1 MLLFF
6 RLYKRRSTESK
17 ITEAGDSPFEFEDA
31 ILHLTEKEKSRYCI
45 YNLEIMSPICHAD
58 KDNVNQR
65 YTVSPMNLEFSVFVS
80 PKNRLNKATLC
91 WFSLIE
97 LWNLLQ
103 NKQDDTKKEVSVDD
117 RMSGHFMLFQNLL
130 ASFGM
135 QRITEERSGIFWW
148 KSQPKNSE
156 QIHESWPIEMDT
168 IFVSD
173 VALWH
178 FIFSSKYTTRAMF
191 VARILCQHVYPI
203 IKDVLTTPVVHFA
216 YSPLNYPYQ
225 NNRQTRW
232 QILCSWLLS
241 RVPSIHK
248 YFLNR
253 HDHKKNED
261 QKKNEIIYKSDM
273 RYTYPF
279 LMRYCKYL
287 KRQIGRLEQQLIEA
301 QKHLDSCHQYKNE
314 DFLSKSQTLAESCS
328 QYSEDDHACENISGS
343 ITNLVVLIEPN
354 PKDGLRMETIV

>member
-6 RLYKRRSTESK
+6 HLYKRRATGRK
-17 ITEAGDSPFEFEDA
+17 IPEAGDSPFEFEDA

-58 KDNVNQR
+58 KDNVNQH

-80 PKNRLNKATLC
+80 PKTRFNKATLC

-130 ASFGM
+130 ASFAR
-135 QRITEERSGIFWW
+135 QRITEEKSTIFWW
-148 KSQPKNSE
+148 KPKPKNGE
-156 QIHESWPIEMDT
+156 QIHKSWPIEMNT

-203 IKDVLTTPVVHFA
+203 IKEVLTTPIVHFA
-216 YSPLNYPYQ
+216 YSPLNYPYH

-241 RVPSIHK
+241 RVPSIRK

-253 HDHKKNED
+253 HDHKKND
-261 QKKNEIIYKSDM
+261 IVYKSEM

-287 KRQIGRLEQQLIEA
+287 KRQIGHLEQQLIEA
-301 QKHLDSCHQYKNE
+301 QKHLDSCQQCKNE
-314 DFLSKSQTLAESCS
+314 DFLSKSQTLAESGS
-328 QYSEDDHACENISGS
+328 QYREDDPACENIRRS
-343 ITNLVVLIEPN
+343 ITNLVVLIETN
-354 PKDGLRMETIV
+354 PKNRLRMETIV